1 MRTTSRAR
9 ALGLLALA
17 LSLTVAAA
25 RAADEAGDPLRG
37 AALFQ
42 GKCFACHA
50 LETDRVGP
58 RLGGV
63 LGRAAGAVPGFAYSP
78 ALAGA
83 GFAWDRAALDRWL
96 AGPRAFLPGARMP
109 FFLPSAEDR
118 RDVIEYLATQPAAL
132 P

>member
-1 MRTTSRAR
+1 MRTTPHAR
-9 ALGLLALA
+9 ALGFLVLA

-25 RAADEAGDPLRG
+25 QADEAAGDPLRG
-37 AALFQ
+37 EALFR
-42 GKCFACHA
+42 GKCFACHS

-63 LGRAAGAVPGFAYSP
+63 LGRAAGSVPGFAYSP

-83 GFAWDRAALDRWL
+83 GFAWDPAALDRWL

-109 FFLPSAEDR
+109 FFLPSAKDR
-118 RDVIEYLATQPAAL
+118 RDVIEYLAIQPAAG